1 MDNSKPSA
9 IPNLGQALSLLLIV
23 FLLMLLFSALILMA
37 LGVNQ
42 TTLSN
47 ANGDHLAITI
57 VGSMLFSYALLFY
70 ISKSYLRQ
78 NFLSQLNISLSSIS
92 LAIFLGLLA
101 ALFVLQLQ
109 SWFPASDS
117 LQTSISQALN
127 SEPWAVVL
135 VFISVII
142 IAPIGEEY
150 LFRGILFDSLNKQW
164 SLLTATLLSSIIFT
178 LFHLFEYHQY
188 WVAWFAVFCLA
199 VMLAIL
205 RHTSQSMLNPI
216 AMHATYN
223 ATLLIIGSN

>member
-1 MDNSKPSA
+1 M
-9 IPNLGQALSLLLIV
+9 LIV

-37 LGVNQ
+37 LGVDKA
-42 TTLSN
+42 TLDN
-47 ANGDHLAITI
+47 PNGNHLAITI
-57 VGSMLFSYALLFY
+57 VGSMLLSYSTLFY
-70 ISKSYLRQ
+70 ISNRYLRQ
-78 NFLSQLNISLSSIS
+78 CFLKQLNTGLSSFS
-92 LAIFLGLLA
+92 LAILLGLLT
-101 ALFVLQLQ
+101 ALLVLQLQ
-109 SWFPASDS
+109 AWFPAPDS
-117 LQTSISQALN
+117 IQTSISQALN
-127 SEPWAVVL
+127 SELWAISL
-135 VFISVII
+135 VFIGVII

-150 LFRGILFDSLNKQW
+150 LFRGVLFDSLNKKW
-164 SLLTATLLSSIIFT
+164 GLPTATALSSVIFT